1 MASFINGP
9 LSKRALFALLG
20 TLRLFVITAASI
32 IIIVEIIEVF
42 VQKDLMHLAL
52 FAVFFLICNFQ
63 INLSRHTAIMKSE
76 ERISRLFILALFSL
90 SAAFFELVDL
100 GFDQVTDK
108 LQSNPLWAFGYQSVC
123 VLEAAVGVMA
133 ILLMAYSIDR
143 MLVSLR
149 STAQDYRKID
159 L

>member
-32 IIIVEIIEVF
+32 IIVVEIIEVF

-76 ERISRLFILALFSL
+76 E
-90 SAAFFELVDL
+90 
-100 GFDQVTDK
+100 
-108 LQSNPLWAFGYQSVC
+108 
-123 VLEAAVGVMA
+123 
-133 ILLMAYSIDR
+133 
-143 MLVSLR
+143 
-149 STAQDYRKID
+149 
-159 L
+159 